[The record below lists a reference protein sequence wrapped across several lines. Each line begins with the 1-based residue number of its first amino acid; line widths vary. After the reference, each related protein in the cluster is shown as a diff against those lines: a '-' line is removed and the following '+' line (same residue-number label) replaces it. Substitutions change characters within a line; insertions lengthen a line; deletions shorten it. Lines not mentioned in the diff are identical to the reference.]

1 MAMLARLGVVLG
13 LDSAEFQKGIADA
26 NRKLDQISASMPKFA
41 TIAGVAFAGAT
52 YKALQYAD
60 AVADTAVA
68 NDLAIESVLAL
79 SSALQQNG
87 GKAENAGR
95 LLSSFTA
102 KVDEATQGSLGAQKA
117 FERVGVSLGD
127 IAKLDSQDLLD
138 KTIGA
143 LAQIDEPIKRNA
155 LAMELFGKASKG
167 VDWRGMASGA
177 KESREEFQQYAQA
190 IAQTAELTD
199 KLEKSTNKF
208 TLEFTKN
215 ALPALNEMFDSLSN
229 NAGLM
234 QVFMGG
240 IKVAVETIA
249 IIIQYTSTVVVGLIE
264 DISFLGR
271 TISNV
276 FGGSFKEIEKDY
288 KEHKEKMQK
297 MVAEDEEFARR
308 ILSGEIYQ
316 SKEMTRTP
324 FGGRDVK
331 EAKDP
336 EAEKAKKLA
345 ESLEKARQ
353 ITNEFE
359 KQQQSNLE
367 QAKTRSELNGLATKE
382 REIAEAVLKVREQT
396 SGQLAQID
404 LKIIDATIQGQTEMV
419 EVLKEVRKE
428 VELSGQQ
435 FAILTEQQSR
445 SIQETQNTF
454 KFGWNKAFKQFAE
467 DAQDSAT
474 LAGNMFNS
482 ITSSMNSAIDNF
494 VRNGKL
500 SFKDFTKSVIQDLI
514 AIQLK
519 ASAMQMFSGL
529 GSIFG
534 SMGTASQF
542 GTTAGSQQTM
552 MLQAQMAGF
561 ADGGSPPVGVPSLV
575 GERGAELFIPRQA
588 GTIVP
593 NNQLSSVLGQGTTI
607 NYNAPVVENLSAID
621 TQSGMQFL
629 MKNKESIWSANQSA
643 SRGLPASR

>member
-435 FAILTEQQSR
+435 FAIRTEEQSR
-445 SIQETQNTF
+445 LIQQTQSTF
-454 KFGWNKAFKQFAE
+454 EFGWNKAFKQFAE
-467 DAQDSAT
+467 DAYDSAT